1 MGILFQDYAEG
12 SDPAM
17 PGEPDADSIKLFVGQ
32 IPKEISKE
40 ELTSIFE
47 AFGPI
52 YQIVK
57 VKDRNTQE
65 YKGKEFI
72 EMTDS
77 CNFDSFL

>member
-1 MGILFQDYAEG
+1 MEG
-12 SDPAM
+12 TDPNM

-40 ELTSIFE
+40 ELTKIFE
-47 AFGPI
+47 AYGPI

-65 YKGKEFI
+65 YKGRENYS
-72 EMTDS
+72 EMVDG
-77 CNFDSFL
+77 CNLDSFL